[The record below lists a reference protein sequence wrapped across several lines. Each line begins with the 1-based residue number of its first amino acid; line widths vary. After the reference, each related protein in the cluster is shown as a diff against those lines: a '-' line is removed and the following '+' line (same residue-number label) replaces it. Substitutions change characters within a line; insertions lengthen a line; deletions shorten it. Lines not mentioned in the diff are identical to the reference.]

1 MSGEV
6 IISFI
11 TRGMNI
17 MNNIQQK
24 MKSMH
29 ESERF
34 SLMYKLQINVDA
46 WNGKTLAETVY
57 VYEVI
62 QYEVYETNENI
73 RRHLTHRHW
82 FKRLRD
88 DH

>member
-1 MSGEV
+1 
-6 IISFI
+6 
-11 TRGMNI
+11 
-17 MNNIQQK
+17 
-24 MKSMH
+24 MH

-34 SLMYKLQINVDA
+34 SLMFKLQINVDA

-57 VYEVI
+57 VYEEI

-73 RRHLTHRHW
+73 RCHLTYRHW